1 MRWLVLAVAFAALIF
16 WPFHAGAPGASKG
29 VLAATFDISSTG
41 VSSSAEISVP
51 DNIRSLVTGS
61 ELRTLRW
68 PNFSYFKS
76 AVNALYAPG
85 YQALWLAADQP
96 IGPARA
102 LIAILERAE
111 EKGLQP
117 DDYEGPK
124 WQARLQNLS
133 AGGTLA
139 QAEFDVALTISAL
152 RYATDLHS
160 GRVDPSRLGF
170 GIPTHPFNAAEFV
183 RNRLLTSGDI
193 KTELDRIEPQFARYK
208 QTLKALALYNEIA
221 KMPEEAPL
229 PQVPDKGLAP
239 GQTYTGAQ
247 QLARRLVEFGDLPPQ
262 ATLPQQPD
270 LYAGELVSAV
280 KNFQRRN
287 DFNADGKLT
296 KETVRELNVPAA
308 QRLKQLQYALERW
321 RWLPDNIKPPM
332 VEVNL
337 PEFRLRAY
345 EHDELSVTMK
355 VVVGKAAGHHTPV
368 FTDEMEYV
376 IFRPFWNVPTSIIRN
391 EIIPAL
397 RRNPDYI
404 EHHNMQVT
412 GSNGQIVSEG
422 AVSGDTLS
430 GLRSGRYDI
439 RQRPGP
445 KNSLGLV
452 KFDFPNSYDVYMHG
466 TPQNELFS
474 RTRRDFSHGCI
485 RVEDPT
491 ALAEWVLGLELPG
504 VWPLE
509 RIKEAMYGDRTQRVN
524 LPHRIPVLIMY
535 QTAMATE
542 TGEVQFFQDIY
553 KLDAELERAL
563 AGPHR

>member
-1 MRWLVLAVAFAALIF
+1 M
-16 WPFHAGAPGASKG
+16 
-29 VLAATFDISSTG
+29 
-41 VSSSAEISVP
+41 
-51 DNIRSLVTGS
+51 
-61 ELRTLRW
+61 
-68 PNFSYFKS
+68 
-76 AVNALYAPG
+76 
-85 YQALWLAADQP
+85 
-96 IGPARA
+96 
-102 LIAILERAE
+102 
-111 EKGLQP
+111 QP

-139 QAEFDVALTISAL
+139 QAEFDVALTISTL
-152 RYATDLHS
+152 RYTTDLHW
-160 GRVDPSRLGF
+160 GRVDPARLGF
-170 GIPTHPFNAAEFV
+170 GIPPHPFNAAEFI
-183 RNRLLTSGDI
+183 RARLGTSGDV
-193 KTELDRIEPQFARYK
+193 KTELEQIEPQFARYK
-208 QTLKALALYNEIA
+208 QTLRALSLYNEVSR
-221 KMPEEAPL
+221 MPEDPPL
-229 PQVPDKGLAP
+229 PVVPEKGLAA
-239 GQTYTGAQ
+239 GQTYAGAQ
-247 QLARRLVEFGDLPPQ
+247 QLARRLVQFGDLSPQ
-262 ATLPQQPD
+262 ASLPQQSD
-270 LYAGELVSAV
+270 LYAGELVNGV

-287 DFNADGKLT
+287 DLNADGKLT
-296 KETVRELNVPAA
+296 RDTIRELNVPAV
-308 QRLKQLQYALERW
+308 QRLQQLQYALERW
-321 RWLPDNIKPPM
+321 RWLPDTIKPPL
-332 VEVNL
+332 VVVNL

-345 EHDELSVTMK
+345 ENDELALTMK

-368 FTDEMEYV
+368 FTDQMEYV

-404 EHHNMQVT
+404 ERHRMEVT
-412 GSNGQIVSEG
+412 GPNGQIVSEG

-445 KNSLGLV
+445 HNSLGLI

-491 ALAEWVLGLELPG
+491 ALAEWVLGLEFPG
-504 VWPLE
+504 VWPLD
-509 RIKEAMYGDRTQRVN
+509 RIKEAMYGERTQRVN

-542 TGEVQFFQDIY
+542 SGEIRFFRDIY
-553 KLDAELERAL
+553 KLDAALERAL